1 MLHNC
6 YIFVKGKKAIK
17 ENVTSLGPK
26 KKKELHLFVGLLMS
40 LNTNHTL
47 GQVSN
52 MAKKPIS
59 FMMKKG

>member
-26 KKKELHLFVGLLMS
+26 KTKELHLFVGLL
-40 LNTNHTL
+40 
-47 GQVSN
+47 
-52 MAKKPIS
+52 IS
-59 FMMKKG
+59 CTKHKSYTRSSIKYG